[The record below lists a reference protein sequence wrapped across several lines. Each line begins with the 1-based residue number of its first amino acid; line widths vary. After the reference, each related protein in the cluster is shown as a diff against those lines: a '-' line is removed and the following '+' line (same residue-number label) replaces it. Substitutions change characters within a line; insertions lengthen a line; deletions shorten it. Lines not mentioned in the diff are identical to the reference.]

1 MMQEYKYKAVND
13 SGRRITGLTLAE
25 NELDLEGR
33 VTRMG
38 LTFISATVQKRK
50 EGKLISRAI
59 SRPMIINFTFQ
70 LEQLVAA
77 GVTILDALSDLQE
90 SESNLRLK
98 NVISDLYESVLAG
111 ATLAEAFEK
120 QEKVFGRVYVY
131 MVYVGEQSGQLPKVL
146 HELAN
151 MIRWQDELIAKA
163 KSVTRYPSIVFVV
176 IVLVTIFLMIKL
188 VPQLIGFLQSN
199 NLEIPFYTQAL
210 ITTSNFFVGYWYW
223 LIIAMLVTF
232 FGFKFMVKSSQSF
245 KYWVDGIKLKIPV
258 IGAISMKI
266 KMARFAKHFGL
277 MYASGVNVLNAL
289 DYCRPVVDNAVLDD
303 SVKRAKKMI
312 EEGSSIAE
320 GFTQM
325 GVFPSLILRMLRVGE
340 VSGELDKAMQNVAS
354 FYERDVNESI
364 RKIEPFVMPVM
375 TLFLAL
381 ILLWVLVATL
391 MPLYDS
397 FGDILG

>member
-1 MMQEYKYKAVND
+1 MQEYKYKAVND

-38 LTFISATVQKRK
+38 LTFISGTVQQRK
-50 EGKLISRAI
+50 EGRLISRSI

-77 GVTILDALSDLQE
+77 GVTILDALRDLQE
-90 SESNLRLK
+90 SESNLKLK

-120 QEKVFGRVYVY
+120 QEKTFGRVYVY

-176 IVLVTIFLMIKL
+176 ITLVTMFLMVKL

-199 NLEIPFYTQAL
+199 NLDIPFYTQAL
-210 ITTSNFFVGYWYW
+210 IATSDFFVGYWYW
-223 LIIAMLVTF
+223 LILVMLLGYI
-232 FGFKFMVKSSQSF
+232 GFKFMIKSSQAF
-245 KYWVDGIKLKIPV
+245 KYRVDGIKLKIPV

-289 DYCRPVVDNAVLDD
+289 DYCRPVVDNEVLDD

-312 EEGSSIAE
+312 EEGASIAD

-325 GVFPSLILRMLRVGE
+325 GVFPSLILRMMRVGE
-340 VSGELDKAMQNVAS
+340 ASGELDKAMLNVAS
-354 FYERDVNESI
+354 FYEREVNESI

-397 FGDILG
+397 FGEILG

>member
-1 MMQEYKYKAVND
+1 MQEYKYKAVNN
-13 SGRRITGLTLAE
+13 SGQRITGLTLAE

-38 LTFISATVQKRK
+38 LTFISGSVQKRK
-50 EGKLISRAI
+50 EGGFISRSI

-77 GVTILDALSDLQE
+77 GVTILDSLQDLQE
-90 SESNLRLK
+90 SEPNLKLK
-98 NVISDLYESVLAG
+98 NVISDIYENVLAG
-111 ATLAEAFEK
+111 STLAEAFNK

-131 MVYVGEQSGQLPKVL
+131 MVHVGEQSGQLPQIL
-146 HELAN
+146 HELAH

-163 KSVTRYPSIVFVV
+163 KSVTRYPIIVFVV
-176 IVLVTIFLMIKL
+176 IVLVTLLLMVQL
-188 VPQLIGFLQSN
+188 VPQLIGFLHAN
-199 NLEIPFYTQAL
+199 NLDIPFYTRAL
-210 ITTSNFFVGYWYW
+210 IATSDFFVGYWYV
-223 LIIAMLVTF
+223 LVLAMIAVF
-232 FGFKFMVKSSQSF
+232 VGFKFMNKSSQAF
-245 KYWVDGIKLKIPV
+245 KYWFDGVKLKLPI

-303 SVKRAKKMI
+303 SVSRAKKMI
-312 EEGSSIAE
+312 EEGTSIAD

-340 VSGELDKAMQNVAS
+340 ASGELDKAMQNVAS
-354 FYERDVNESI
+354 FYEREVNESI
-364 RKIEPFVMPVM
+364 RKIEPFVMPLM
-375 TLFLAL
+375 TLFLAA
-381 ILLWVLVATL
+381 ILLWVLLATL

-397 FGDILG
+397 FKDILA

>member
-1 MMQEYKYKAVND
+1 MQEYKYKAVNN
-13 SGRRITGLTLAE
+13 SGQRITGLTLAE

-38 LTFISATVQKRK
+38 LTFISGSVQKRK
-50 EGKLISRAI
+50 KGGFISRSI

-77 GVTILDALSDLQE
+77 GVTILDSLQDLQE
-90 SESNLRLK
+90 SEPNLKLK
-98 NVISDLYESVLAG
+98 NVISDIYENVLAG
-111 ATLAEAFEK
+111 STLAEAFNK

-131 MVYVGEQSGQLPKVL
+131 MVHVGEQSGQLPQIL
-146 HELAN
+146 HELAH

-163 KSVTRYPSIVFVV
+163 KSVTRYPIIVFVV
-176 IVLVTIFLMIKL
+176 IVLVTLLLMVQL
-188 VPQLIGFLQSN
+188 VPQLIGFLHAN
-199 NLEIPFYTQAL
+199 NLDIPFYTRAL
-210 ITTSNFFVGYWYW
+210 IATSDFFVGYWYV
-223 LIIAMLVTF
+223 LVLAMIAVF
-232 FGFKFMVKSSQSF
+232 VGFKFMNRSSQAF
-245 KYWVDGIKLKIPV
+245 KYWLDGVKLKLPI

-303 SVKRAKKMI
+303 SVSRAKKMI
-312 EEGSSIAE
+312 EEGTSIAD

-340 VSGELDKAMQNVAS
+340 ASGELDKAMQNVAS
-354 FYERDVNESI
+354 FYEREVNESI
-364 RKIEPFVMPVM
+364 RKIEPFVMPLM
-375 TLFLAL
+375 TLFLAA
-381 ILLWVLVATL
+381 ILLWVLLATL

-397 FGDILG
+397 FKDILA

>member
-1 MMQEYKYKAVND
+1 MQEYKYKAVND
-13 SGRRITGLTLAE
+13 SGQRIAGLTLAE

-38 LTFISATVQKRK
+38 LTFISGSVQKRK
-50 EGKLISRAI
+50 EGRFISRSI

-77 GVTILDALSDLQE
+77 GVAILDSLQDLQE
-90 SESNLRLK
+90 SEPNLKLK
-98 NVISDLYESVLAG
+98 NVISDIYENVLAG
-111 ATLAEAFEK
+111 STLAEAFSK

-131 MVYVGEQSGQLPKVL
+131 MVYVGEQSGQLPQIL
-146 HELAN
+146 HELAH
-151 MIRWQDELIAKA
+151 MIRWQDELISKA
-163 KSVTRYPSIVFVV
+163 KSVTRYPIIVFVV
-176 IVLVTIFLMIKL
+176 IVLVTLLLMVQL
-188 VPQLIGFLQSN
+188 VPQLIGFLHAN
-199 NLEIPFYTQAL
+199 NLDIPFYTRAL
-210 ITTSNFFVGYWYW
+210 ITTSDFFVGYWYV
-223 LIIAMLVTF
+223 LVLAMVAVF
-232 FGFKFMVKSSQSF
+232 VGFKFMNQSSQAF
-245 KYWVDGIKLKIPV
+245 RYWLDGVKLKLPI

-303 SVKRAKKMI
+303 SVSRAKKMI
-312 EEGSSIAE
+312 EEGTSIAD

-340 VSGELDKAMQNVAS
+340 ASGELDKAMQNVAS

-364 RKIEPFVMPVM
+364 RKIEPFVMPLM
-375 TLFLAL
+375 TLFLAG
-381 ILLWVLVATL
+381 ILLWVLLATL

-397 FGDILG
+397 FKDILI

>member
-1 MMQEYKYKAVND
+1 MQEYKYKAVNN
-13 SGRRITGLTLAE
+13 SGQRITGLTLAE

-38 LTFISATVQKRK
+38 LTFISGSVKKRK
-50 EGKLISRAI
+50 EGGFISRSI

-77 GVTILDALSDLQE
+77 GVTILDSLQDLQE
-90 SESNLRLK
+90 SEPNLKLK
-98 NVISDLYESVLAG
+98 NVISDIYENVLAG
-111 ATLAEAFEK
+111 STLAEAFNK

-131 MVYVGEQSGQLPKVL
+131 MVHVGEQSGQLPQIL
-146 HELAN
+146 HELAH

-163 KSVTRYPSIVFVV
+163 KSVTRYPIIVFVV
-176 IVLVTIFLMIKL
+176 IVLVTLLLMVQL
-188 VPQLIGFLQSN
+188 VPQLIGFLHAN
-199 NLEIPFYTQAL
+199 NLDIPFYTRAL
-210 ITTSNFFVGYWYW
+210 IATSDFFVGYWYV
-223 LIIAMLVTF
+223 LVLAMIAVF
-232 FGFKFMVKSSQSF
+232 VGFKFMNRSSQAF
-245 KYWVDGIKLKIPV
+245 KYWLDGVKLKLPI

-303 SVKRAKKMI
+303 SVSRAKKMI
-312 EEGSSIAE
+312 EEGTSIAD

-340 VSGELDKAMQNVAS
+340 ASGELDKAMQNVAS
-354 FYERDVNESI
+354 FYEREVNESI
-364 RKIEPFVMPVM
+364 RKIEPFVMPLM
-375 TLFLAL
+375 TLFLAA
-381 ILLWVLVATL
+381 ILLWVLLATL

-397 FGDILG
+397 FKDILA

>member
-1 MMQEYKYKAVND
+1 MQEYKYKAVND

>member
-1 MMQEYKYKAVND
+1 MQEYKYKAVNN
-13 SGRRITGLTLAE
+13 SGQRITGLTLAE

-38 LTFISATVQKRK
+38 LTFISGSVQKRK
-50 EGKLISRAI
+50 EGGFISRSI

-77 GVTILDALSDLQE
+77 GVTILDSLQDLQE
-90 SESNLRLK
+90 SEPNLKLK
-98 NVISDLYESVLAG
+98 NVISDIYENVLAG
-111 ATLAEAFEK
+111 STLAEAFNK

-131 MVYVGEQSGQLPKVL
+131 MVHVGEQSGQLPQIL
-146 HELAN
+146 HELAH

-163 KSVTRYPSIVFVV
+163 KSVTRYPIIVFVV
-176 IVLVTIFLMIKL
+176 IVLVTLLLMVQL
-188 VPQLIGFLQSN
+188 VPQLIGFLHAN
-199 NLEIPFYTQAL
+199 NLDIPFYTRAL
-210 ITTSNFFVGYWYW
+210 IATSDFFVGYWYV
-223 LIIAMLVTF
+223 LVLAMIAVF
-232 FGFKFMVKSSQSF
+232 VGFKFMNKSSQAF
-245 KYWVDGIKLKIPV
+245 KYWLDGVKLKLPI
-258 IGAISMKI
+258 IGTISMKI

-303 SVKRAKKMI
+303 SVSRAKKMI
-312 EEGSSIAE
+312 EEGTSIAD

-340 VSGELDKAMQNVAS
+340 ASGELDKAMQNVAS
-354 FYERDVNESI
+354 FYEREVNESI
-364 RKIEPFVMPVM
+364 RKIEPFVMPLM
-375 TLFLAL
+375 TLFLAA
-381 ILLWVLVATL
+381 ILLWVLLATL

-397 FGDILG
+397 FKDILA